1 MVDNSDIIEI
11 IKLYRKFS
19 KYDSY
24 TDREIAKSIIP
35 SLSLS
40 QYKTHYENN
49 KLIGFTN
56 WAYVNKE
63 TELHFLKTGIIK
75 RWNDGDIMLHVDFVA
90 TKQIKNIMKWL
101 KDNAVKSMGLNKN
114 IYWIRLNNNDTIRTI
129 MKQKTK
135 DSWSWVV

>member
-40 QYKTHYENN
+40 QYTVFKDKKNLKVY
-49 KLIGFTN
+49 GFVN
-56 WAYVNKE
+56 WAFMNNENKK
-63 TELHFLKTGIIK
+63 LFLSTGIIEDFNWNTGNNLIFIELIATKNIKQIFDWAVKKAGTFNNIEKEFNWIRVNNNKVK
-75 RWNDGDIMLHVDFVA
+75 RIN
-90 TKQIKNIMKWL
+90 TKQI
-101 KDNAVKSMGLNKN
+101 
-114 IYWIRLNNNDTIRTI
+114 R
-129 MKQKTK
+129 
-135 DSWSWVV
+135 